1 MLALHKS
8 EWYIIYNNKD
18 STTKTR
24 KGGVGMKNMT
34 IAEYKEKIEQ
44 AIEKYDEI
52 NGNGDYYYVGV
63 RYEDK
68 PRQVGEEC
76 ECSKHNAG
84 DREFPEYGTVEY
96 DELDDLGG
104 TSAWSAHKY
113 LSNYDLSGDQS
124 QLVSNKFKH
133 VAHAYI
139 IVGQYANTPSD
150 ADDGEIVIEDA
161 VVTEVLF

>member
-1 MLALHKS
+1 M
-8 EWYIIYNNKD
+8 
-18 STTKTR
+18 
-24 KGGVGMKNMT
+24 
-34 IAEYKEKIEQ
+34 IAI
-44 AIEKYDEI
+44 
-52 NGNGDYYYVGV
+52 GV

-68 PRQVGEEC
+68 LRQIDDEC

-84 DREFPEYGTVEY
+84 DREFPEYGTPEY
-96 DELDDLGG
+96 DELDELNG

-124 QLVSNKFKH
+124 QLVSDKFKH

-139 IVGQYANTPSD
+139 VVGQYDNTPSD

-161 VVTEVLF
+161 VVKEVLF

>member
-1 MLALHKS
+1 
-8 EWYIIYNNKD
+8 
-18 STTKTR
+18 
-24 KGGVGMKNMT
+24 MKNIT
-34 IAEYKEKIEQ
+34 IAEYKEKITQ

-68 PRQVGEEC
+68 LHQVGDEC
-76 ECSKHNAG
+76 EYSKHNAG

-96 DELDDLGG
+96 DELDDLYG
-104 TSAWSAHKY
+104 TSAWAAHKY
-113 LSNYDLSGDQS
+113 LSNYDLSGNQS
-124 QLVSNKFKH
+124 QLVSDKFKH

-161 VVTEVLF
+161 VVVEVLF

>member
-1 MLALHKS
+1 M
-8 EWYIIYNNKD
+8 
-18 STTKTR
+18 
-24 KGGVGMKNMT
+24 KGMT
-34 IAEYKEKIEQ
+34 IAQYKEKIEQ

-68 PRQVGEEC
+68 LRQIGDEC
-76 ECSKHNAG
+76 EYSKHNAG

-96 DELDDLGG
+96 DELDDLDG

-124 QLVSNKFKH
+124 QLVSDKFKH

-139 IVGQYANTPSD
+139 VVGQYDNTPSD

-161 VVTEVLF
+161 VVAEVLF